1 MQQTFIKRLIEL
13 MEEKNMTQV
22 ELAKLV
28 GTTNVTISRY
38 LSGQRNPQIE
48 IVTRIAKILNVSIDY
63 LLGLSDDKSVN
74 INNFDYSMQH
84 ILNKLDFLNLLDS
97 KKRLSY
103 SQILLIEKLIEAN
116 KDFIYNLKDSDILQQ
131 KNS

>member
-84 ILNKLDFLNLLDS
+84 ILNKLDSLNLLDS

>member
-38 LSGQRNPQIE
+38 LSSQRNPQIE

-84 ILNKLDFLNLLDS
+84 ILNKLDSLNLLDS